1 LNLKKKVAYFCSL
14 RKTIASTLYRDNLVI
29 SSPLQLSYEGKKVIV
44 ESHLHAEE
52 IMDLKEIITIATGDQ
67 EVDLLLKN
75 VQLINV
81 LTGTIEPQAIA
92 IAQGMVVGFED
103 YPAQEVIDLKGR
115 FLIPGF
121 IDAHVHIES
130 SMVGVREYARAVL
143 PHGVTTVVTDFHEI
157 ANVMDIRGIRLMRE
171 EMGAIPFN
179 LYVMLPSCVPA
190 TNLET
195 AGAEIRAEDLKD
207 FMKEEWVRGLGEMMN
222 FPGVIHGDPEVLKKI
237 EMAHGKR
244 VDGHAPGLSGK
255 ELTAYIAAGIASDHE
270 CTLRAE
276 AEEKLSRGIY
286 IMIREG
292 STAKNLEELISIVT
306 PAHACRCMFVT
317 DDRHPADLIAEGGV
331 DHCVRK
337 AIHLGLDPII
347 AIQMA
352 TINPARYFPLPR
364 IGAIAPGYR
373 ADLVVFEDLNKIR
386 IHQVFKSGRLVAEGG
401 VVLPGVIDE
410 KKVNVENTVHLPKVS
425 AERFWIKAEGSR
437 AKVIEI
443 IPHQIITKKAIHQ
456 VKIKNGL
463 AMADPSKD
471 ILKIA
476 VVERHK
482 GTGNIGLGF
491 VKGFGLGKGAIAS
504 SVAHDSHNIIVVGA
518 GDEDMTQAVRGV
530 AEMYGGLIAVKE
542 GKVLASLPLPIGG
555 LMSGRSIEEVQD
567 KLTRLHRAA
576 KEMGCTL
583 EEPFMALSFLALPVI
598 PEIKITDKGLVDVTR
613 FEMVPLFGEF

>member
-1 LNLKKKVAYFCSL
+1 LNLKKKVAYFCSV
-14 RKTIASTLYRDNLVI
+14 RKTIASTLYLDNLVI

-44 ESHLHAEE
+44 ESHIHAEE
-52 IMDLKEIITIATGDQ
+52 IMDLKEIISIATGDQ

-81 LTGTIEPQAIA
+81 LTGTIEPHAIA
-92 IAQGMVVGFED
+92 IAQGMVVGFGE
-103 YPAQEVIDLKGR
+103 YPAKEVVDLKGK
-115 FLIPGF
+115 FLAPGF

-130 SMVGVREYARAVL
+130 SMVGVREYARSVL
-143 PHGVTTVVTDFHEI
+143 PHGVTTVVSDFHEI
-157 ANVMDIRGIRLMRE
+157 ANVMGTRGIRLMRE
-171 EMGAIPFN
+171 EMRVIPFD

-195 AGAEIRAEDLKD
+195 AGAEIKAEDLKD
-207 FMKEEWVRGLGEMMN
+207 LMKEEWVKGLGEMMN

-244 VDGHAPGLSGK
+244 VDGHAPGLTGK

-270 CTLRAE
+270 CTTEAE
-276 AEEKLSRGIY
+276 AEEKLNKGMY

-292 STAKNLEELISIVT
+292 STAKNLEKLIRIVT
-306 PAHACRCMFVT
+306 PAYARRCMFVT

-337 AIHLGLDPII
+337 AIRLGLDPII

-352 TINPARYFPLPR
+352 TLNPARYFPLPGN
-364 IGAIAPGYR
+364 GAIAPGYR

-386 IHQVFKSGRLVAEGG
+386 IHQVFKSGQLVAEGG
-401 VVLPGVIDE
+401 VILPGVIDE
-410 KKVNVENTVHLPKVS
+410 KKVEAENTFYLSKISPEHF
-425 AERFWIKAEGSR
+425 RIKTQGNR

-443 IPHQIITKKAIHQ
+443 IPHQIVTKKAVHE
-456 VKIKNGL
+456 VETENGF
-463 AMADPSKD
+463 AVADPTKD

-491 VKGFGLGKGAIAS
+491 VKGFGLGNGAIAS

-518 GDEDMTQAVRGV
+518 GDEDMSQAVRGV

-555 LMSGRSIEEVQD
+555 LMSDRSVEEVRD
-567 KLTRLHRAA
+567 RLTPLHQTVKA
-576 KEMGCTL
+576 MGCTL
-583 EEPFMALSFLALPVI
+583 EDPFMALSFLALPVI
-598 PEIKITDKGLVDVTR
+598 PEFKITNKGLVDVTK
-613 FEMVPLFGEF
+613 FEIVPLFGEF